1 MHEGLGPV
9 RGGDFS
15 FVDDGW
21 VMQLQHGD
29 VLVYNPEAVHGTT
42 EFEFARPTDGCIMLA
57 FFCSAQA
64 LEACVVKSVLPSVSV
79 V

>member
-1 MHEGLGPV
+1 
-9 RGGDFS
+9 
-15 FVDDGW
+15 
-21 VMQLQHGD
+21 MQLQHGD

-79 V
+79 EWCVSDRVLSFDNKSFAWQ